1 MAIQTM
7 QTHRRPEHRQS
18 TSLFW
23 PVMLIGAGVLL
34 ILERQGR
41 LTGDLLSVLI
51 NYWPVIFIVVG
62 IDILFSRTGWLG
74 TLISGF
80 TATAVVI
87 GVAYLLMTPGAGLP
101 LSEQLAFPW
110 SIDLRVDPLSQP
122 LDKVRNA
129 RLELSLLGG
138 TSDIGGMSDS
148 SKLFEGSYAHR
159 GAFNQTVRGS
169 GSDVT
174 IQLGRPTGP
183 VIVPFNAGRERMDL
197 RLNDAV
203 RYDLQLAIASGR
215 HVVNLSDL
223 ALSGVA
229 VNMASGT
236 VDLRV
241 PESAPYPLD
250 LSMASGTVNITIPR
264 GIPVRINASG
274 LTGAIR
280 GESLRRVSGNGLN
293 GVYETPNFNRTGA
306 YLELNVNMLSGAVNV
321 R

>member
-1 MAIQTM
+1 MATHSI
-7 QTHRRPEHRQS
+7 QTHRQTAPRES

-23 PVMLIGAGVLL
+23 PIMLIGAGVLL

-41 LTGDLLSVLI
+41 LSGDLLGVLI

-74 TLISGF
+74 TLVSGL
-80 TATAVVI
+80 TSTAVVI

-101 LSEQLAFPW
+101 LSERLTFPG
-110 SIDLRVDPLSQP
+110 SADLRVDTLSQP

-138 TSDIGGMSDS
+138 TSDIGALTDS
-148 SKLFEGSYAHR
+148 SNLFEGSYAHR
-159 GAFNQTVRGS
+159 GTFNQNVRGS

-174 IQLGRPTGP
+174 IQLGRPNGP
-183 VIVPFNAGRERMDL
+183 VIMPFNAGRERMDL
-197 RLNDAV
+197 SLNATV

-223 ALSGVA
+223 AMSGVA

-236 VDLRV
+236 LDLRV
-241 PESAPYPLD
+241 PESAPYPVD
-250 LSMASGTVNITIPR
+250 ISMASGTVNVTIPR
-264 GIPVRINASG
+264 EIPVRVNASG
-274 LTGAIR
+274 LTGSIR
-280 GESLRRVSGNGLN
+280 GELLRRVSGNGMN

-306 YLELNVNMLSGAVNV
+306 YLELNVNMLSGAVNIK
-321 R
+321 